1 MKSHATTQTK
11 RVGIYVRV
19 STEIQN
25 TEGYSINGQIN
36 QIRDYCQFHHFEVTD
51 IYADRGISGKSM
63 NRPELQRMLKDAN
76 EGHIDCVMVYKTNRL
91 ARNTSD
97 LLKIVEDL
105 HKQNVEFSVCLNVWK
120 SILLLK
126 THVTNTCEFLRI

>member
-1 MKSHATTQTK
+1 MQQLKQNVS
-11 RVGIYVRV
+11 VSMSV

-63 NRPELQRMLKDAN
+63 NVL
-76 EGHIDCVMVYKTNRL
+76 
-91 ARNTSD
+91 SS
-97 LLKIVEDL
+97 
-105 HKQNVEFSVCLNVWK
+105 NVC
-120 SILLLK
+120 
-126 THVTNTCEFLRI
+126 